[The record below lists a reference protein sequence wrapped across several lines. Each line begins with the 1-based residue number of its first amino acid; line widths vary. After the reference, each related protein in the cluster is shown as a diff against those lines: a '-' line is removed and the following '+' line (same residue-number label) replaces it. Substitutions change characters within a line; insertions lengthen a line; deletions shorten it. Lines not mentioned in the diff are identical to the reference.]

1 MKASVI
7 VCVYNGEKYI
17 CEQLESLRL
26 QTRKAD
32 EVLIFDDCSTDNS
45 PAIIEKYIKDW
56 GLSWTLVVN
65 KENKGWKRNFT
76 DGFKLATG
84 DVIFC
89 CDQDDIWYP
98 EKMDIMCCLLSK
110 DCIKLVACKV
120 RMCDENGNTL
130 NRKLGAMP
138 NSNES
143 GKVSNI
149 VFDEEFYMSR
159 EPGCAI
165 AFKRELLDIY
175 FKFWEE
181 YYPHDQL
188 LWNIAKCLDGA
199 YEIDK
204 MLMDYRR
211 VSSSV
216 FESNS
221 CKRSSVNR
229 LRKIYQLGMVMDVI
243 CNIIEDPSIC
253 VRNVEEKKK
262 YVLIGKS
269 WIKHR
274 KKLIKDKRLFSIIS
288 LLRYIKYYKPLI
300 VILADCY
307 DFLKFSQ
314 TDVCKRIH
322 FSNTKRKRLIW
333 KK

>member
-17 CEQLESLRL
+17 CEQLESIRL

-32 EVLIFDDCSTDNS
+32 EVLIFDDCSTDRS
-45 PAIIEKYIKDW
+45 PMIVEDYIKDW
-56 GLSWTLVVN
+56 KLSWKLVVN
-65 KENKGWKRNFT
+65 KKNKGWRRNFT

-98 EKMDIMCCLLSK
+98 EKMDVMCSALSK
-110 DCIKLVACKV
+110 NYTKLVACKV

-130 NRKLGAMP
+130 DKRLGAMP
-138 NSNES
+138 KSNES
-143 GKVSNI
+143 GKIFNV
-149 VFDEEFYMSR
+149 VFDEGFYTSR

-175 FKFWEE
+175 FKYWEE

-188 LWNIAKCLDGA
+188 LWNIAKCLDSA

-211 VSSSV
+211 VETSV
-216 FESNS
+216 FECNS
-221 CKRSSVNR
+221 RKRSSENR
-229 LRKIYQLGMVMDVI
+229 LRKIYHIGMVMDVI
-243 CNIIEDPSIC
+243 GNIIEDSSLYI
-253 VRNVEEKKK
+253 RDMEEKKK
-262 YVLIGKS
+262 YVLNGQK
-269 WIKHR
+269 WITQR
-274 KKLIKDKRLFSIIS
+274 KKFIKDKNFFSMIS
-288 LLRYIKYYKPLI
+288 LLRNIKYYKPLI

-307 DFLKFSQ
+307 DFVK
-314 TDVCKRIH
+314 CYEKG
-322 FSNTKRKRLIW
+322 
-333 KK
+333 